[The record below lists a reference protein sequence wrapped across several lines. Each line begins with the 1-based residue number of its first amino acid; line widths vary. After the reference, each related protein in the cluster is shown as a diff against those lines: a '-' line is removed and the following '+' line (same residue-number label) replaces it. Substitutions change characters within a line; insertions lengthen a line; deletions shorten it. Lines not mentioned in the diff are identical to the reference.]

1 MLRKI
6 LVIAHK
12 DLYLTYTDRNL
23 LLIMLVT
30 PLVLATIISLAFS
43 SFFTGNSDVPI
54 RDIPLAIANMDAGA
68 VVNGVTMNSGQLLID
83 VFVPP
88 ADASDELLA
97 SNVVYT
103 LTNAVLVGSEAEAR
117 AGVDDGTYNVAILIP
132 ANFSAALSTDASGQI
147 VGGASVTV
155 YGSAAAPLSSNIIR
169 SVVTGVN
176 ERITAGNIAAA
187 ATIGALTARA
197 RQDPAF
203 GVSLLAAQASGGFN
217 PDFSAALANT
227 ANPIVIEQQAATS
240 VEPSGFSP
248 LVLFGA
254 GQALFFMTFTAMGGS
269 ISLLEEQRDGT
280 LPRLMTT
287 PTPRWVLLLGKL
299 LGTYLNCVVQVTLL
313 FIALTLVGS
322 VVAGEFQFIWG
333 QNLPLIVLTVLLA
346 SFAACGIGALVM
358 ALVKTPEQGNVIGGV
373 ISLTLALFG
382 GVFFDLTTTPLAPLA
397 RLTPNYWGVDAFTTL
412 AQGGTDIGL
421 NLLVLGLIG
430 LILFTAGI
438 TIFNR
443 RMALRG

>member
-6 LVIAHK
+6 WAIARK
-12 DLYLTYTDRNL
+12 DLYTLYSDRNQ

-43 SFFTGNSDVPI
+43 NFFSRNGGDVPI

-68 VVNGVTMNSGQLLID
+68 AINGVTMNSGQLLVD

-103 LTNAVLVGSEAEAR
+103 LTNAVVVGSEAEAR

-132 ANFSAALSTDASGQI
+132 ANFSAALAPDANGQI
-147 VGGASVTV
+147 PGGAAVTV
-155 YGSAAAPLSSNIIR
+155 YGSPGAPLSSNIIR
-169 SVVTGVN
+169 SVVTGVD
-176 ERITAGNIAAA
+176 ERIAAGNIAAA
-187 ATIGALTARA
+187 ATIGALTDRA
-197 RQDPAF
+197 RQNPAF
-203 GVSLLAAQASGGFN
+203 GISLLAAQASGSFN
-217 PDFSAALANT
+217 PDFGTALANT
-227 ANPIVIEQQAATS
+227 ANPIVIEQQAGAA
-240 VEPSGFSP
+240 PSGINP

-269 ISLLEEQRDGT
+269 ISLLEEERDGT
-280 LPRLMTT
+280 MPRLMTT
-287 PTPRWVLLLGKL
+287 PTPRGVLLAGKL
-299 LGTYLNCVVQVTLL
+299 LGTYFSCVVQVMLL

-333 QNLPLIVLTVLLA
+333 RNLPLIVLTVLLA

-358 ALVKTPEQGNVIGGV
+358 AIVRTPEQGNAIGGV
-373 ISLTLALFG
+373 ISLVLALLG
-382 GVFFDLTTTPLAPLA
+382 GVFFDLANTPLGPLA
-397 RLTPNYWGVDAFTTL
+397 RLTPNYWGVNAFTTL
-412 AQGGTDIGL
+412 AEGNNDIGL
-421 NLLVLGLIG
+421 NLLVLSLIG
-430 LILFTAGI
+430 VVMFVVGL